1 MVNRTSLSHARISLR
16 KSDIPEKSFKRFPRE
31 QRDLAVEIPLLLLF
45 YEKARLF
52 LTLVQVLK
60 ELGMELGDD
69 AMVIEVKDIKQISAR
84 GVVMTPAVVIDG
96 VKAFEGKI
104 PSPEEVKKWIEE
116 KL

>member
-1 MVNRTSLSHARISLR
+1 MIIEVCGPGCPRCQAT
-16 KSDIPEKSFKRFPRE
+16 EKNVL
-31 QRDLAVEIPLLLLF
+31 QA
-45 YEKARLF
+45 
-52 LTLVQVLK
+52 LK

-69 AMVIEVKDIKQISAR
+69 AMVIEIKDIKQISAR
-84 GVVMTPAVVIDG
+84 GVIMTPAVVIDG